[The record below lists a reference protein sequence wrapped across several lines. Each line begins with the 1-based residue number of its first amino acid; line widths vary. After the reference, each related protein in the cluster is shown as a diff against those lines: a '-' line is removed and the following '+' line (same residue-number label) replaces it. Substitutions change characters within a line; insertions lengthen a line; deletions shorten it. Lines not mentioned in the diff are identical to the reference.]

1 MKTKRHEK
9 TKCEWSYRPKK
20 ISCGVGNSA
29 EGSGAAWEGAL
40 ASVPGA
46 AAFGVEGVATGSEA
60 GGLASQVNVADSA
73 QLPALNGQK
82 QNPKERKSSNIWCFH
97 VFVETLKQKTP

>member
-1 MKTKRHEK
+1 MT
-9 TKCEWSYRPKK
+9 KK

-29 EGSGAAWEGAL
+29 KGSGAAWEGAL

-46 AAFGVEGVATGSEA
+46 AAFGV
-60 GGLASQVNVADSA
+60 VNVADSA

>member
-1 MKTKRHEK
+1 
-9 TKCEWSYRPKK
+9 
-20 ISCGVGNSA
+20 
-29 EGSGAAWEGAL
+29 
-40 ASVPGA
+40 VPGA
-46 AAFGVEGVATGSEA
+46 AAFGV
-60 GGLASQVNVADSA
+60 VNVADSA